1 MYGAVALLVLGTGVA
16 LASAG
21 YQTSCGKRVMGPD
34 QFFLKLMENGKDSCV
49 ILMKSIVAHVISK
62 VYGTKESTL

>member
-1 MYGAVALLVLGTGVA
+1 MYGAVALLVLGTAVA

-34 QFFLKLMENGKDSCV
+34 QFF
-49 ILMKSIVAHVISK
+49 
-62 VYGTKESTL
+62 

>member
-1 MYGAVALLVLGTGVA
+1 MFNYTLKFLHKNEKRKMYGAVALLVLGTAVA

-34 QFFLKLMENGKDSCV
+34 QFF
-49 ILMKSIVAHVISK
+49 
-62 VYGTKESTL
+62 